1 MELFTD
7 AGTLERYLV
16 ENSQQEDSVLRELA
30 RHTYLKE
37 VHPRMLSGHI
47 LGSFL
52 SMFSKMLSPE
62 RILEI
67 GTYTGYSAIC
77 LARGLRPGGTLT
89 TIEINDEL
97 RTIARKFFRKAN
109 LHEQIELINGDAL
122 EVIPTLTGPFDLI
135 FMDAHKDDYPDY
147 YNLVIDRVATGGYIL
162 VDNVLWGGKVLDANL
177 ADPTTRTIDQFNK
190 MITADQRVEN
200 FLLPIRDGIMVIKK
214 NKQTRSTYC

>member
-7 AGTLERYLV
+7 AESLDRYLV
-16 ENSQQEDSVLRELA
+16 EHSNEEDPILDELA

-52 SMFSKMLSPE
+52 TMFSRILSPE

-77 LARGLRPGGTLT
+77 LARGLRHGGTLT
-89 TIEINDEL
+89 TIEVNDEL
-97 RTIARKFFRKAN
+97 RSTALNYFRKAK

-122 EVIPTLTGPFDLI
+122 EVIPALKETFGLVFI
-135 FMDAHKDDYPDY
+135 DAHKDDYPNY
-147 YNLVIDRVATGGYIL
+147 YRLVIDKVKAGGYIL
-162 VDNVLWGGKVLDANL
+162 VDNVLWGGKVIDAHLD
-177 ADPTTRTIDQFNK
+177 DPTTRTIDQFNK

-200 FLLPIRDGIMVIKK
+200 LLLPIRDGIMIIKK
-214 NKQTRSTYC
+214 K